1 MTKEELTLAT
11 IEFKLDQLTQ
21 KVENLTSAAEK
32 GKDLPEWVSL
42 ALAVEKKGGCSLATY
57 RTRYYLQPCCGTNSK
72 LIGGGKSW
80 PQADVIEWLA
90 VDDSML
96 ELYARKY
103 GIKVIKH

>member
-42 ALAVEKKGGCSLATY
+42 ALAVEKKRWLLFGNISHPVLFATLL
-57 RTRYYLQPCCGTNSK
+57 RNK
-72 LIGGGKSW
+72 
-80 PQADVIEWLA
+80 
-90 VDDSML
+90 
-96 ELYARKY
+96 
-103 GIKVIKH
+103 